1 MSEDVL
7 GDMTERLGAHAT
19 RLRSDDGLDAEAALA
34 LVDACARLATDAAA
48 ELDRRVR
55 AAEEAG

>member
-1 MSEDVL
+1 
-7 GDMTERLGAHAT
+7 MTERLGAHAT
-19 RLRSDDGLDAEAALA
+19 RLRSDDDLDAEAALA